1 MWLALTEPMGFCS
14 ITLRSGA
21 TLQSLIKT
29 LQPDQEFHVVRKSEF
44 VRAQT
49 LRLAT
54 DLLHLP
60 RPTRSQLK

>member
-1 MWLALTEPMGFCS
+1 MGSCS
-14 ITLRSGA
+14 IKLRSGA

-29 LQPDQEFHVVRKSEF
+29 LQPDQEFQVVRKSEF

-54 DLLHLP
+54 ELLRLP
-60 RPTRSQLK
+60 RPTRSQLE